1 MLTPLLGVIEVVSLY
16 INPVIIETN
25 CLNDLLESSAQGLT
39 LFANLLSGQG
49 PSKVDMA
56 YAVDPQKLLDIE
68 EDLDWMKAGLDLVNS
83 RFVTLMFW
91 RKPMQ

>member
-1 MLTPLLGVIEVVSLY
+1 MLIPLFCVIEVVSLY

-39 LFANLLSGQG
+39 LFANLLLGQG
-49 PSKVDMA
+49 PSQVDMA
-56 YAVDPQKLLDIE
+56 YAVDSQKLLDVE

-83 RFVTLMFW
+83 RFGILMFW
-91 RKPMQ
+91 WKPM